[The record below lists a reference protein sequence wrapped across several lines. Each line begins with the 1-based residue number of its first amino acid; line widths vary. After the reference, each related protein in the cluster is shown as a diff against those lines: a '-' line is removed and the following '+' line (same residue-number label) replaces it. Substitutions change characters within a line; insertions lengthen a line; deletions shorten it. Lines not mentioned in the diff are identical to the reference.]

1 MRVVLVRYLQTKA
14 ITRGI
19 FQVIENDV
27 CVAQFHS
34 LELGWNDN
42 KTGVSCV
49 PAGTYKMKF
58 EYSPAFKRDLWELK
72 NVPKRSETKVHPA
85 NQTSELKG
93 CIAIA
98 YSLSSTGILD
108 SKRAVEDF
116 HALTKKVAE
125 QELEIQIITV

>member
-1 MRVVLVRYLQTKA
+1 MRIVLVRYSQKKT

-19 FQVIENDV
+19 LQVIENDV

-42 KTGVSCV
+42 KTGISCV
-49 PAGTYKMKF
+49 PAGTYTMKF
-58 EYSPAFKRDLWELK
+58 EHSPAFKRDLWELK
-72 NVPKRSETKVHPA
+72 GVPNRSETKIHPA
-85 NQTSELKG
+85 NQTSELRG

-98 YSLSSTGILD
+98 YSLSSTGVLD
-108 SKRAVEDF
+108 SKRAVDDL
-116 HALTKKVAE
+116 HALTKKIAK